1 MAKFLMLS
9 KDHATT
15 SLIRS
20 RQSTVVRWVF
30 RTLNTN
36 RESRVEELDV
46 TTANIVINSK
56 CCWASAPSPYSLTC
70 GSCPHKL
77 TSQDWNCN
85 KDFILCFFWQKGK
98 EMLFLFIMNHSKTPA
113 HEFENPV
120 WARVCQRK
128 TQPINGASVLSISFH
143 PPKSNPQTRVDHPI
157 DWLRQK
163 FV

>member
-9 KDHATT
+9 KDHAIT

-20 RQSTVVRWVF
+20 RHSTVVRWVF

-70 GSCPHKL
+70 SSCPHKL

-85 KDFILCFFWQKGK
+85 KDFILCFFGK
-98 EMLFLFIMNHSKTPA
+98 RTKKCCFYSQWIIPRHRHMSSKILCGHEYAREKLNQLMGHQFYRFLFIPQNQ
-113 HEFENPV
+113 V
-120 WARVCQRK
+120 
-128 TQPINGASVLSISFH
+128 
-143 PPKSNPQTRVDHPI
+143 PKPGLI
-157 DWLRQK
+157 K
-163 FV
+163 